1 MGEAWTVTALGEPA
15 AVLVRGEVGEPTVG
29 PGQVAVRVRV
39 ASVNF
44 PDLLL
49 CQGAYHHK
57 PRLPFGLG
65 SEAAGEV
72 VAAGEGAGQA
82 PGARVLVAPMSY
94 GCFAT
99 HVVVDAASALPV
111 PDSMGF
117 EDAACLFLTYQ
128 TAWIGLHRRVRLAP
142 GERVLVLG
150 ASGGVGTAAIQVAR
164 GAGATVVAAASTP
177 AKAALCQ
184 EIGAH
189 HVVDLSRQD
198 LYETVRTATGG
209 AGVDVVVDPV
219 GGPLFE
225 PATRLLAVEGR
236 YLVVGF
242 ASGAVPKARLNHT
255 LIKNYALVGFRLQPF
270 REDLAYAASVHAALV
285 ELYAQGVVAPVV
297 RERFSF
303 DQVPAAV
310 ARLGTRGVVG
320 KVVVLGP

>member
-1 MGEAWTVTALGEPA
+1 MGELWTVTALGEPA
-15 AVLVRGEVGEPTVG
+15 AVLRRDEVGEPSVG
-29 PGQVAVRVRV
+29 PGQVAVRVRA

-49 CQGAYHHK
+49 CQGTYHHK
-57 PRLPFGLG
+57 PPLPFGLG

-72 VAAGEGAGQA
+72 VDSGPGTDLA

-111 PDSMGF
+111 PPAMSF

-128 TAWIGLHRRVRLAP
+128 TAWIGLHRRARLAP

-150 ASGGVGTAAIQVAR
+150 AAGGVGTAAIQVAR
-164 GAGATVVAAASTP
+164 GAGATVVAVASTP

-189 HVVDLSRQD
+189 HVVDLSQED
-198 LYETVRTATGG
+198 LYQAVQAATGG

-242 ASGAVPKARLNHT
+242 ASGVVPTARLNHA

-270 REDLAYAASVHAALV
+270 REDRAYAAFVHSALLA
-285 ELYAQGVVAPVV
+285 LYDQGVVAPVI